1 MRNCSR
7 CQLSSHLI
15 RFVRA
20 RWFVFDVVCFSY
32 RRWTYCDLDLW
43 CLMLLVFLRS
53 PGTCLPTHISW
64 HSTGPGWPVRPSAP
78 PENGGRVLTKTGFP
92 GGVRY
97 RISVG
102 LLRKQYVPKSGT
114 GPWGSG
120 FCNCPLTLLG
130 RPSRPASSAH
140 PRPPTPGQHP
150 YAAAPP
156 LPACLRPPASLPWVF
171 CP

>member
-1 MRNCSR
+1 MRDFSR
-7 CQLSSHLI
+7 CQPGSHLI
-15 RFVRA
+15 RFVGA
-20 RWFVFDVVCFSY
+20 QGFVFEVVCSSH
-32 RRWTYCDLDLW
+32 RQWTYCDLDLW
-43 CLMLLVFLRS
+43 YLMLLVFLRS
-53 PGTCLPTHISW
+53 PGSCLPTHISW

-114 GPWGSG
+114 GLPAH
-120 FCNCPLTLLG
+120 PA
-130 RPSRPASSAH
+130 RPAQP
-140 PRPPTPGQHP
+140 PRQLCPPTSSDPWP
-150 YAAAPP
+150 APVRSRTT
-156 LPACLRPPASLPWVF
+156 PACLRPPASLPWVF

>member
-7 CQLSSHLI
+7 CQLSSHLV

-20 RWFVFDVVCFSY
+20 RWFVFDVVCYSY

-78 PENGGRVLTKTGFP
+78 SENGGRVLTKTGFP
-92 GGVRY
+92 GWVQ
-97 RISVG
+97 SVG
-102 LLRKQYVPKSGT
+102 LLRKQYMPKSGT
-114 GPWGSG
+114 GFLGSG

-130 RPSRPASSAH
+130 RPSRPASSAN
-140 PRPPTPGQHP
+140 PRPPTPGQHL
-150 YAAAPP
+150 YAAASP
-156 LPACLRPPASLPWVF
+156 LPACLRPPASLP
-171 CP
+171 

>member
-1 MRNCSR
+1 
-7 CQLSSHLI
+7 
-15 RFVRA
+15 
-20 RWFVFDVVCFSY
+20 
-32 RRWTYCDLDLW
+32 
-43 CLMLLVFLRS
+43 MLLVFPRS
-53 PGTCLPTHISW
+53 PGPCLPTHISG

-78 PENGGRVLTKTGFP
+78 PENGRRVLTKTGFP

-120 FCNCPLTLLG
+120 FCNCRLTLLG

-140 PRPPTPGQHP
+140 PCPPTPGQHP

-156 LPACLRPPASLPWVF
+156 LPACLRPPASLPIVLLSACTPRVLRLPTHAALSWGPGPNN
-171 CP
+171 CCLSKSEHEI

>member
-1 MRNCSR
+1 MLYALPTDNG
-7 CQLSSHLI
+7 LI
-15 RFVRA
+15 VIF
-20 RWFVFDVVCFSY
+20 
-32 RRWTYCDLDLW
+32 DLW

-64 HSTGPGWPVRPSAP
+64 HSTGPGWPTLWAHGP
-78 PENGGRVLTKTGFP
+78 PENGGRVLAKTGFP

-120 FCNCPLTLLG
+120 FCNCPLTLLD

-140 PRPPTPGQHP
+140 PRPPTPGQRP
-150 YAAAPP
+150 SAAAPP
-156 LPACLRPPASLPWVF
+156 LLAPARQPALGFLSMKWGCLSYSVGEVLANSFRETVP
-171 CP
+171 